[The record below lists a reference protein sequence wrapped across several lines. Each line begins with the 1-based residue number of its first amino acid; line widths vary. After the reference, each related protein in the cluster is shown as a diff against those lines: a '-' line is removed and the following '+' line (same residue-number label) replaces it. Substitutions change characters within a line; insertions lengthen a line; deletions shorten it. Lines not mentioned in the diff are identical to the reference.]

1 MSKRKQYKLAIDEE
15 FRRIV
20 PPMPQDRL
28 DMLRRQIRYFGCD
41 HPIITWHRIIV
52 YSYEEY
58 AFCEEF
64 QLPFTIK
71 ELEYNFRSE
80 VINYVSKKCLYL
92 DYLTD
97 EWNRYCIGKF
107 YESKKQLLI
116 DNYPIQNQFTPQE
129 LKRPANMLTSEMCE
143 KELADLRGIKHGT
156 ISKYGTFAGAIDTIY
171 SKSKD
176 IAYELLSEKF
186 RLSHD
191 NTILL
196 SRLTAP
202 EVIVVRDRI
211 MSDGDL
217 SILHSGTLRNHHVA
231 KIKAETDSKY
241 KKAPEIKQMPKYDP
255 NAEISSLTLT
265 IPSWISSIERT
276 CSSADFEHATPEA
289 LDKLDL
295 KLQILQEAINILIAA
310 TKGESI

>member
-1 MSKRKQYKLAIDEE
+1 MSQRNHYKLSIDEE

-20 PPMPQDRL
+20 PPLPGNQL
-28 DMLRRQIRYFGCD
+28 EMLRRQIRFFGCEN
-41 HPIITWHRIIV
+41 PIITWHRIIV
-52 YSYEEY
+52 YGYEEY
-58 AFCEEF
+58 QFCIEYG
-64 QLPFTIK
+64 LPFTIQ

-80 VINYVSKKCLYL
+80 VINFVSKKCLSL

-107 YESKKQLLI
+107 YESKKQLLL

-129 LKRPANMLTSEMCE
+129 FKRPANMLTSEMCE
-143 KELADLRGIKHGT
+143 EELRELRGIKHGT
-156 ISKYGTFAGAIDTIY
+156 ISKYGSFAGAIDTIY
-171 SKSKD
+171 SKNKD
-176 IAYELLSEKF
+176 IAYELLSGKF

-191 NTILL
+191 NTMIL
-196 SRLTAP
+196 SRLSAP
-202 EVIVVRDRI
+202 EIVVVHDRI
-211 MSDGDL
+211 MNDGDL

-231 KIKAETDSKY
+231 KVKAETDGKY

-276 CSSADFEHATPEA
+276 CSTADFEHASPEA
-289 LDKLDL
+289 IDKLGL

-310 TKGESI
+310 SKGESK